1 MATTTLTSKGQITIP
16 IAVRRALGLKT
27 GDRIEIFEQED
38 GKYAL
43 QPKTGSI
50 MDLRGCV
57 PTSDHVMTLEE
68 MDQAILDHAARL
80 DDATRSDAKENL
92 AEEVAA

>member
-1 MATTTLTSKGQITIP
+1 MATATLTSKGQITIP
-16 IAVRRALGLKT
+16 VSVRRALGLKT

-50 MDLRGCV
+50 MEMRGCF
-57 PTSDHVMTLEE
+57 PKLGYAPKIEE
-68 MDQAILDHAARL
+68 MDKAILDAVGEKYRVSEAVQ
-80 DDATRSDAKENL
+80 
-92 AEEVAA
+92 EEVA